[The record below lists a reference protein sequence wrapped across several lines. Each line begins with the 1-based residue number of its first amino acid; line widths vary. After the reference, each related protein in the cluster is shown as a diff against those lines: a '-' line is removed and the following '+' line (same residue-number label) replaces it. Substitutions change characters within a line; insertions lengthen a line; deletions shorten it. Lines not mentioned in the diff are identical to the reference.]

1 MPTVLGTSKQYSA
14 FSPVNIPGCALWLDA
29 ADSSTITASSGSV
42 SQWKDKSGN
51 GNNGTATGSPTLSGG
66 GILFNGSSQYIT
78 GPVSVT
84 GSNLTVFTV
93 ANTVAGGS
101 TFTAGRIVS
110 GAATGTNDFDNTPSM
125 DILVYNPFSSLTLMS
140 FRNYVALSSVTTPT
154 NARFLAVSQ
163 TNATTNTVYLNGTAG
178 TATSLTGA
186 AVGAFNMGQYSVA
199 TGLGTSGSIA
209 YYNGYVYE
217 VLFYSAD
224 LTTVQRQQVEQYLI
238 NKWLGGLPGTASTF
252 TYTGAAQTY
261 SVPPRVT
268 ALNVYMWGAGGG
280 GAYTSG
286 GTGGAGAFVTGSL
299 AVSPEQTLTLVV
311 GGGGTQIPYTN
322 GNFTAG
328 AYGGGGGSGRYGQGG
343 GGRSAI
349 QFTAGTDA
357 VTAGGGGGGGDQ
369 NNSSGAP
376 GGSATF
382 SGTANSGSGS
392 QGGGGASQTAGGA
405 VGGGNKTGS
414 GSSAPTAG
422 SQYLG
427 GQCDDSAGSGGGG
440 YYGGGGSANGGYN
453 ACGGGGGSSYTAN
466 LSLISG
472 SAALGS
478 NSTNG
483 VSAPATSSPYYASGV
498 AAGGTSGTSTV
509 SARVGGN
516 GLIVIVPV
524 TTYLP
529 LYTRPFQPSDIGG
542 CCLWLDGA
550 DGSTVTGT
558 TTMTAWRD
566 KSGNGYTATSFSNSV
581 AAPSWVTNAPLVGNA
596 VQYSAGNGSVITN
609 FVLAQTMSIFE
620 VCYSINQSSYGT
632 FIEHGVN
639 ENTNPGFYF
648 YMGGGNNFA
657 INTGSGQVPVNY
669 GNVTV
674 SNVWQMTTGIN
685 PDPANSSTMAYY
697 VNGALVASG
706 ATQSGTT
713 PITANLYINGRGGA
727 NSISSN
733 SYLGELIIYDTALT
747 ASQRQQVEGYLAQKW
762 GLTGYLTGIP
772 SPTAISGCRL
782 WFDGADSSSI
792 TTSGGYITQW
802 RDKSGNGTH
811 LGVSTGGQNALISDS
826 SYTSNT
832 VVSFP
837 NGSVLVTGSAI
848 SYSADQTTVFVV
860 ARFISFPSAG
870 IGMVFAF
877 PDESGNGD
885 YSIRYYNNT
894 LNSSDGNDIGN
905 GGRYYVNGTNS
916 VPSSSSTYTNYH
928 MISSAFA
935 LTRNG
940 SSRVSLSSTFASRY
954 FIGNIAEVIVFSSA
968 LTSFQ
973 RQQIEGYLANKWG
986 LRPLLPSTQPY
997 YIPHPFRSIPP
1008 YLSWVHTPAI
1018 ANGLTYNFDAT
1029 MTPTTLPTLVD
1040 NKFTNNI
1047 TLTNNPTVVN
1057 GTPGYITFNGTSGY
1071 GSYFLLNQGSFT
1083 VTAWIR
1089 TSTTADNATF
1099 YQKPHIWGVGCPSA
1113 PDRDLGVTIGA
1124 GYAGAWSGMG
1134 PSVDQANQTAPTSA
1148 LVNDGLWHE
1157 VTMASSFNT
1166 GTRVF
1171 VDTVQTGMVM
1181 TQGQFPTG
1189 NPIYLGGQN
1198 AVTTSAQSGY
1208 FGTAGGYGASTFGNF
1223 DISVL
1228 NVYSRC
1234 LQSNELINNFNAFA
1248 SRFSKTQVSLTLYGA
1263 SSFNPD
1269 PYAQFLV
1276 LAAPLNATWGFND
1289 VSAYIRQYGT
1299 NLTPTAVNSAAL
1311 TSSASKFYTQSL
1323 DVSPYTSK
1331 KYIAFAGTSNL
1342 NNTIAVGGSD
1352 FTVEFW
1358 FYLTANNV
1366 GYQCLLTHSGDA
1378 SGTYSKDQS
1387 SGWII
1392 ILETNN
1398 YLYAYAS
1405 SGSGWPVA
1413 MTNGSVPST
1422 NTWHHCALERYGN
1435 TFALFL
1441 DGSQVATST
1450 NNYTVIRTPLTQ
1462 NLRIGDYQWLPPND
1476 GSGERSA
1483 SAYIQDVRIYVGV
1496 AKYKGSYTV
1505 PGAISPS

>member
-1 MPTVLGTSKQYSA
+1 MPTILGTTKQYSGFNPLSIA
-14 FSPVNIPGCALWLDA
+14 GCQVWLDA
-29 ADSSTITASSGSV
+29 QSLPVGSSSS
-42 SQWKDKSGN
+42 WPDKSGN
-51 GNNGTATGSPTLSGG
+51 GNNASAVSVSQNVINGFRGVGSSSSITGNLPTSQSFTMFLVIRITSSGYYPRFFNTGPGQDNGGGNFMIEFDNGNNNMYGYSSGTSWTSYAYSFGSPIVISVTVGSSSTKFYVNGALAISGG
-66 GILFNGSSQYIT
+66 VGS
-78 GPVSVT
+78 PA
-84 GSNLTVFTV
+84 F
-93 ANTVAGGS
+93 
-101 TFTAGRIVS
+101 TFTSYNFGTTYTFS
-110 GAATGTNDFDNTPSM
+110 GYIGEF
-125 DILVYNPFSSLTLMS
+125 LWYN
-140 FRNYVALSSVTTPT
+140 NV
-154 NARFLAVSQ
+154 
-163 TNATTNTVYLNGTAG
+163 
-178 TATSLTGA
+178 
-186 AVGAFNMGQYSVA
+186 
-199 TGLGTSGSIA
+199 
-209 YYNGYVYE
+209 
-217 VLFYSAD
+217 
-224 LTTVQRQQVEQYLI
+224 LTTGQRQQIEQYLTQ
-238 NKWLGGLPGTASTF
+238 KWLYGYTGTPTTFSYTGGSQ
-252 TYTGAAQTY
+252 TYT
-261 SVPPRVT
+261 VPT
-268 ALNVYMWGAGGG
+268 GINALNVYLWGAGGQG
-280 GAYTSG
+280 NPDRIYSTY
-286 GTGGAGAFVTGSL
+286 GGAGAMVQGTMSVTPGQ
-299 AVSPEQTLTLVV
+299 VLTVLVGQ
-311 GGGGTQIPYTN
+311 GGWNASATT
-322 GNFTAG
+322 
-328 AYGGGGGSGRYGQGG
+328 YGGGGRGYWVDLWYGGAG

-349 QFTAGTDA
+349 QVTAGTDY
-357 VTAGGGGGGGDQ
+357 VTAGGGGG
-369 NNSSGAP
+369 A
-376 GGSATF
+376 
-382 SGTANSGSGS
+382 
-392 QGGGGASQTAGGA
+392 GGGAIGGAGGLITGGTGGASPGGDGNGGTQTAGGQGGGQ
-405 VGGGNKTGS
+405 VGGPNASPSPGQN
-414 GSSAPTAG
+414 G
-422 SQYLG
+422 SQYTG
-427 GQCDDSAGSGGGG
+427 GNGSTNSYAGGGGGG
-440 YYGGGGSANGGYN
+440 YYGGGGGGYG
-453 ACGGGGGSSYTAN
+453 GGGGGSSYTAN
-466 LSLISG
+466 LALI
-472 SAALGS
+472 LGQ
-478 NSTNG
+478 G
-483 VSAPATSSPYYASGV
+483 VFGYTSSDGNQAPNTGSPYYANGAGKGGSNVSG
-498 AAGGTSGTSTV
+498 SGSGYANPG
-509 SARVGGN
+509 SN
-516 GLIVIVPV
+516 GLVVIVPAV
-524 TTYLP
+524 LIARPTF
-529 LYTRPFQPSDIGG
+529 TRPFLPTDIGG

-550 DGSTVTGT
+550 DSSTVTGT

-632 FIEHGVN
+632 FIEHGAN
-639 ENTNPGFYF
+639 ENSNPGFYF

-727 NSISSN
+727 NSVSSN
-733 SYLGELIIYDTALT
+733 SYLGELLIYDTALT

-837 NGSVLVTGSAI
+837 NGNVLVTGSAI

-870 IGMVFAF
+870 IGMVFAL
-877 PDESGNGD
+877 PDDSGGPGD
-885 YSIRYYNNT
+885 YSIRYYNNI
-894 LNSSDGNDIGN
+894 LNSGDANDIGYS
-905 GGRYYVNGTNS
+905 GRYYVNGTNS
-916 VPSSSSTYTNYH
+916 VPSSSSTYTTYH
-928 MISSAFA
+928 MISSAFSS
-935 LTRNG
+935 TRSG
-940 SSRVSLSSTFASRY
+940 SSRVSLSSTFLSRY

-997 YIPHPFRSIPP
+997 YIPHPFRSIPT
-1008 YLSWVHTPAI
+1008 YLGWVHTPAI

-1029 MTPTTLPTLVD
+1029 ATPTTLPTLVD
-1040 NKFTNNI
+1040 NKLTNNI
-1047 TLTNNPTVVN
+1047 TLTNTPTVVSGN
-1057 GTPGYITFNGTSGY
+1057 PGYITFNGTSGY

-1089 TSTTADNATF
+1089 TTTTADNATF
-1099 YQKPHIWGVGCPSA
+1099 YQKPHIWGVGCPTA

-1134 PSVDQANQTAPTSA
+1134 PTADQSNQTAPTSA

-1157 VTMASSFNT
+1157 VTMTSSFNT

-1208 FGTAGGYGASTFGNF
+1208 FGTAGGYGSSTFGNF

-1342 NNTIAVGGSD
+1342 NNTVAVGGSD

-1413 MTNGSVPST
+1413 MTNGSVPSI